1 METQMIC
8 FINKTKF
15 MSLITDDFADEIGYD
30 NLDVEQLMYINE
42 DWKIE
47 LGPINQ
53 EKADKA
59 AYILVSDD
67 FPLEDGRY
75 IPQREFSLLIHT
87 GTDHNKRVAPLLNK
101 YSGLLI
107 TILNRDGEYYKEE
120 KGSKYDEI
128 AQLIRANN

>member
-15 MSLITDDFADEIGYD
+15 MSLITDDFANEIEYK
-30 NLDVEQLMYINE
+30 NLDKEQLIYIDEN
-42 DWKIE
+42 WKIE
-47 LGPINQ
+47 LGPIEQ
-53 EKADKA
+53 GKADKA

-75 IPQREFSLLIHT
+75 IPQREFCLLIHT
-87 GTDHNKRVAPLLNK
+87 GTDYNKRVAPLLEK
-101 YSGLLI
+101 YSVLLT
-107 TILNRDGEYYKEE
+107 TILKRDGEYYKEE

-128 AQLIRANN
+128 AQLIRANY